1 MGADLHDKCSCGRIK
16 KSYLK
21 KCHHCRMGVATEVPV
36 VHHRPKTQPQ
46 SDTLSN
52 CEGCGVQIGKKKRFC
67 KGCLRRNGLPQER
80 MNSHDHLDQR
90 WKSKSNSSQGNEG
103 GKGKFVCDVCGKQ
116 HIGGNIAKGAQ
127 KAVGGSI
134 MGIFGTLTML
144 TGGLTAPLML
154 GAATAGAALY
164 GAAENYSTC
173 SECRNK

>member
-16 KSYLK
+16 KSYVARCQYCRLAEVHGAQKFPNQGTTGLSTRESK
-21 KCHHCRMGVATEVPV
+21 K
-36 VHHRPKTQPQ
+36 HRVYV
-46 SDTLSN
+46 DN
-52 CEGCGVQIGKKKRFC
+52 AHN
-67 KGCLRRNGLPQER
+67 RNLGRVGLPYGT
-80 MNSHDHLDQR
+80 
-90 WKSKSNSSQGNEG
+90 KGTV
-103 GKGKFVCDVCGKQ
+103 KGKFVCDVCGKQ
-116 HIGGNIAKGAQ
+116 HLGGNIAKGAQ

-154 GAATAGAALY
+154 GAATAGAALF